1 MNIYGPNS
9 NGGNPIQC
17 CGHFKRLFHFFFGFV
32 AIVFSSYISL
42 VSSCWACVCLF
53 VLLGPLLLAMLL
65 LVERRRSSSRRVP
78 LEYLMELNGQ
88 PVAQDRM
95 RADVR
100 HISTEKR
107 EERGRGG
114 GRRRRAEGGGGREET
129 KQRQQQKMCSLNG
142 SRNIRTTAPRFTGC

>member
-17 CGHFKRLFHFFFGFV
+17 CGYFKRLFHFFFGFV

-42 VSSCWACVCLF
+42 VSSCWAFVCLF

-107 EERGRGG
+107 EERGR
-114 GRRRRAEGGGGREET
+114 EGGGGGGGQRAEEEER
-129 KQRQQQKMCSLNG
+129 KQNNDNNKKC
-142 SRNIRTTAPRFTGC
+142 AA